1 VFNLVQFATRKQAIK
16 FASIFESKEIIA
28 TANMYRTDKNLR
40 EGIAA

>member
-1 VFNLVQFATRKQAIK
+1 MMLVQFAGSKQAIEL
-16 FASIFESKEIIA
+16 ASIVESKEIVT